1 MKKQLALALA
11 LALPFAA
18 SSAEL
23 SYTYVEGGYNKLHVD
38 DEDLIDR
45 EADGAFV
52 RGSFALGG
60 SLYLHGGIARA
71 SQDFRIDRFTRIE
84 LDVTV
89 SEFGIGYHQSMSDR
103 VDFIAELAYVREE
116 LDLRMDTFSA
126 PVRDNASFTGGRGS
140 LGVRGMMNDNLEGV
154 LKVGYLDGG
163 DFDGTFAGTAGLQYR
178 FNPTWGITGE
188 VEIIE
193 NTSRYL
199 VGVRASF

>member
-1 MKKQLALALA
+1 MKKHIALALA
-11 LALPFAA
+11 LAAAPFAA
-18 SSAEL
+18 SADAL

-52 RGSFALGG
+52 RGSFALGD
-60 SLYLHGGIARA
+60 SIYLLGGAARA
-71 SQDFRIDRFTRIE
+71 SQDVRIDPLLRIDV
-84 LDVTV
+84 DVTV
-89 SEFGIGYHQSMSDR
+89 SEFGVGYHQSMSER
-103 VDFIAELAYVREE
+103 VDFIAELAYVRQDIDVDAGTSGRAEE
-116 LDLRMDTFSA
+116 
-126 PVRDNASFTGGRGS
+126 SFTGGRGS
-140 LGVRGMMNDNLEGV
+140 VGVRGLMGRNVEGV

-178 FNPTWGITGE
+178 FNPTWGVIGE

-193 NTSRYL
+193 DATRYL